1 MALEL
6 IGQTLTPN
14 GIDMKLTRRANE
26 YIILANG
33 KSLMSSRMHG
43 SEEALATLACRRVR
57 TLEQPCVLVGGLGM
71 GFTLRATL
79 DFLPPDAMVIV
90 AELVPAVVEWNRGP
104 LGPLAGQPLK
114 DRRVRVDVGD
124 VAVTLS
130 SGPGRFDAVLLDVD
144 NSPAAFT
151 SSDNARLYDD
161 RGLAAA
167 HAALKIGGVLEKLPH
182 VKSVA
187 PVITTIASAGALEII
202 AGIDLPSYESM
213 SAGFH
218 YLEGGPFQGPNDVLV
233 DDLFAKSKHAR
244 VGDTIEILNNK
255 FRICGIVERGK
266 GARKFVPLATLQDLI
281 GAKDKA
287 TIFYLKLDDPANADA
302 VVDEIKSV
310 PGMERYVANSMAS
323 YLAMMTTSN
332 YPGLSTF
339 IKVVVG
345 ISVVIGF
352 IVIFQ
357 AMYTAVM
364 ERTREIGILK
374 SMGASKLYIVNVVLR
389 ETVLL
394 ALGGI
399 VLGIVVSLAARAALA
414 QKFPLL
420 QVVVDGGW
428 IVRATLIAIAGAI
441 VGALY
446 PAFKAAQKDPIDALA
461 YE

>member
-1 MALEL
+1 MILGNLVHRPVRSLISVVAVALEVTMILL
-6 IGQTLTPN
+6 IVGLSLGMLQDSRTRTG
-14 GIDMKLTRRANE
+14 GIGAD
-26 YIILANG
+26 
-33 KSLMSSRMHG
+33 
-43 SEEALATLACRRVR
+43 
-57 TLEQPCVLVGGLGM
+57 VLVMPPGSSFISGLTGAPM
-71 GFTLRATL
+71 PIKVGS
-79 DFLPPDAMVIV
+79 V
-90 AELVPAVVEWNRGP
+90 
-104 LGPLAGQPLK
+104 LA
-114 DRRVRVDVGD
+114 
-124 VAVTLS
+124 
-130 SGPGRFDAVLLDVD
+130 
-144 NSPAAFT
+144 
-151 SSDNARLYDD
+151 
-161 RGLAAA
+161 
-167 HAALKIGGVLEKLPH
+167 KLPH

-187 PVITTIASAGALEII
+187 PVITSISTAGSLEII

-213 SAGFH
+213 SSGFH
-218 YLEGGPFQGPNDVLV
+218 YLSGGPFQGPNDVLV
-233 DDLFAKSKHAR
+233 DDLFAKSKHAK
-244 VGDTIEILNNK
+244 VGEAIEILNNN

-266 GARKFVPLATLQDLI
+266 GGRKFIPLKTMQDLI

-287 TIFYLKLDDPANADA
+287 TIIYLKLDDPANADA
-302 VVDEIKSV
+302 VVDEIRSV
-310 PGMERYVANSMAS
+310 PGMERFFVNSMAS

-374 SMGASKLYIVNVVLR
+374 AMGASKLYIVNVVLR

-399 VLGIVVSLAARAALA
+399 VLGIVVSLTARAALA
-414 QKFPLL
+414 HKFPLL
-420 QVVVDGGW
+420 QVVVDSGW
-428 IVRATLIAIAGAI
+428 MVRATLIAITGALA
-441 VGALY
+441 GALY